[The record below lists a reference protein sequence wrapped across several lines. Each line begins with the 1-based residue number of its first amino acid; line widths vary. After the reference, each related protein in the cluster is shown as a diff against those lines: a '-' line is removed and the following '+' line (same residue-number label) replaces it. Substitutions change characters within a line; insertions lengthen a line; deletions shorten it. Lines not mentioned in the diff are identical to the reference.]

1 MCTEVSSINNGWGC
15 LFDKPEDVLNY
26 SLKGIEIFERFGNL
40 IKDRA
45 IIEEEYANKLKNLT
59 RKNLKLMKNE
69 DESFTFVTS
78 FNTYMTEIN
87 SLAAQ
92 HEIIAEKMKKDIF
105 NSIQVKC
112 QNFRQMRKNF
122 MGDLQ
127 KGKVDLQA
135 EFDCLSKQLKHYTKA
150 FKEAENAYLKFD
162 KAEKNMDISR
172 ADLAKA
178 KNNAEVKHQ
187 YCREAQGNYLKQL
200 EKYNK
205 VDEEFYTNKLPEMLN
220 NIKKMDIERIIEAK
234 NAINTSVKAE
244 MDVINV
250 IQRCY
255 NDMNEA
261 ATSVNPEKDTDTVV
275 EQYRTGYTYKTPA
288 SEVNFG
294 CPSNILKTGQSAVTS
309 DAVSDFSGATLKR
322 GVLSNGNNNAHK
334 NGSNKVGRKQSMH
347 QKIFGGEGKGKQKEN
362 GTLPFSNDPP
372 QQKLRKCQEKLDNI
386 EKEIIKIESSKK
398 GLQKMISVYEENP
411 KLGDPKVV
419 NDQLKQYDIELAH
432 LKKEQSLFL
441 SIMDETKSQ
450 LQLNLSIDGCTPR
463 NPSISSGISP
473 RTSSNTD
480 SPITTPRTTRVDRTS
495 YDAASLSSEASSAKS
510 VTNNSHTS
518 SSVEGNNEKNFKI
531 NQPYDPNAEVY
542 DICELPPLGK
552 AIALYPFDGTSEGT
566 VPLKEGEELFI
577 LEKDEGDGWTRIRAK
592 TGDKEGFVPT
602 TYLQCTYTSTDI

>member
-1 MCTEVSSINNGWGC
+1 MCTEVGSINTGWGC
-15 LFDKPEDVLNY
+15 LFDRPEDVLNY

-78 FNTYMTEIN
+78 FNAYMTEIN

-92 HEIIAEKMKKDIF
+92 HEIIAEKMKKDISS
-105 NSIQVKC
+105 SILMKC

-127 KGKVDLQA
+127 KAQNDLQV
-135 EFDCLSKQLKHYTKA
+135 EFDNLARQLKYYTKA
-150 FKEAENAYLKFD
+150 FKDAENAYLKFD

-178 KNNAEVKHQ
+178 KNNAEIKHQ
-187 YCREAQGNYLKQL
+187 NCRETQGNYLKQL
-200 EKYNK
+200 EKSNK
-205 VDEEFYTNKLPEMLN
+205 IHEEFFTIKLPELLN
-220 NIKKMDIERIIEAK
+220 NVKKVDIERIFEVK
-234 NAINTSVKAE
+234 NAIYTSVKAE
-244 MDVINV
+244 TDVTSV
-250 IQRCY
+250 LQRCY

-261 ATSVNPEKDTDTVV
+261 ATSIDPEKDTDTVV
-275 EQYRTGYTYKTPA
+275 QQYRTGYTYGTPA
-288 SEVNFG
+288 TEINFG

-309 DAVSDFSGATLKR
+309 DVGGDFSGATLKR
-322 GVLSNGNNNAHK
+322 GILSNGNNNALK
-334 NGSNKVGRKQSMH
+334 NSSNKVGRKQSMH
-347 QKIFGGEGKGKQKEN
+347 QKIFGGDGKGKQKEN
-362 GTLPFSNDPP
+362 GTFSNDPP
-372 QQKLRKCQEKLDNI
+372 QQKLRKCQEKLDSI
-386 EKEIIKIESSKK
+386 EKEISKIESSKK

-411 KLGDPKVV
+411 KLGDPKIVS
-419 NDQLKQYDIELAH
+419 DQLKQYDVELAH

-441 SIMDETKSQ
+441 SIIDETKSQ
-450 LQLNLSIDGCTPR
+450 LNLNLSIDGSTPK

-480 SPITTPRTTRVDRTS
+480 SPITTPRTVRVDRAS

-518 SSVEGNNEKNFKI
+518 SSVGSNNEKNLKSS
-531 NQPYDPNAEVY
+531 QLYDSNVEVY

-552 AIALYPFDGTSEGT
+552 AIALYPFDGSSEGT
-566 VPLKEGEELFI
+566 VPLKEGEELLI
-577 LEKDEGDGWTRIRAK
+577 IEKDEGDGWTRIKDK

-602 TYLQCTYTSTDI
+602 TYLQCTYSSTNI